1 MTPETVWPN
10 GATTPSDR
18 AALHSMSKSYSR
30 GVQSTASTDA
40 EQPTDQVSDYL
51 PLGATRLGIDSEGR
65 IHYWMLAHQ
74 RITIVEPVA
83 TTDGAVATV
92 ATNDA
97 ISPGDAFKAYIDCS
111 VE

>member
-40 EQPTDQVSDYL
+40 ERPTDQVSDYL